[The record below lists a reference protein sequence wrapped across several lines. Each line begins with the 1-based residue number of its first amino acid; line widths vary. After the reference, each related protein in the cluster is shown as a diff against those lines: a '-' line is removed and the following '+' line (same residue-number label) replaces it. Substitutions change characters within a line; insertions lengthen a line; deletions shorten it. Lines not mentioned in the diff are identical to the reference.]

1 MDYIDIGE
9 FPVYYTGDSIIEIKN
24 KVKRNR
30 HIKYNKIKK
39 IIEDVMSK
47 KEDYVIVGSELLKK
61 SRKTYRNPNIKN
73 GCNLYSNIT
82 FKNGCVY
89 ANINTVKSDNNI
101 LYRRYKI
108 GMPLFF
114 ELIINKDN
122 NTIDIIPASSNLEKG
137 IKHVTRCIQKEG
149 YPTILLRDDTSDIL
163 KLRVDVNVGCMYEEK
178 DKNVGIS
185 HLLEHMLFNNLVSHK
200 KFKTETTAAEVF
212 NSFHTYHDGST
223 SFYTSEY
230 IAHIPVKSLNDIVP
244 VFFDMISKFNIS
256 NDEYLSKE
264 KKIVIEESIL
274 SKRNKIVRAAITTAI
289 AESDKY
295 NLIEVIG
302 IKEDIEKITLKD
314 LESWWNKW
322 YTNDNMTITITGN
335 LDKYKDNIIDVIYKK
350 FKKRNVCTQDREI
363 LRPMIKNNKKE
374 IHITDSDL
382 MSGNSVVVSSIHP
395 LYNNKTIS
403 VRNKNIIDTKEWILS
418 IIWSSLYGGSRYSSK
433 LDQIIREKHGL
444 SYRTNSHFM
453 FIKLSLSIYSIIDT
467 SIENKNNVI
476 EKIREIIEDLNS
488 NGITKDEFIRIKKE
502 LLTNA
507 EPGNISPTEIIS
519 QMYTYHG
526 IVDQL
531 NDHISKMLKEIT
543 YKEFNDFVKKKNKLL
558 EDYYIFSISNEDN
571 IVK

>member
-1 MDYIDIGE
+1 
-9 FPVYYTGDSIIEIKN
+9 
-24 KVKRNR
+24 
-30 HIKYNKIKK
+30 
-39 IIEDVMSK
+39 
-47 KEDYVIVGSELLKK
+47 
-61 SRKTYRNPNIKN
+61 
-73 GCNLYSNIT
+73 
-82 FKNGCVY
+82 
-89 ANINTVKSDNNI
+89 
-101 LYRRYKI
+101 
-108 GMPLFF
+108 
-114 ELIINKDN
+114 
-122 NTIDIIPASSNLEKG
+122 
-137 IKHVTRCIQKEG
+137 
-149 YPTILLRDDTSDIL
+149 
-163 KLRVDVNVGCMYEEK
+163 
-178 DKNVGIS
+178 
-185 HLLEHMLFNNLVSHK
+185 
-200 KFKTETTAAEVF
+200 
-212 NSFHTYHDGST
+212 
-223 SFYTSEY
+223 
-230 IAHIPVKSLNDIVP
+230 
-244 VFFDMISKFNIS
+244 
-256 NDEYLSKE
+256 
-264 KKIVIEESIL
+264 
-274 SKRNKIVRAAITTAI
+274 
-289 AESDKY
+289 
-295 NLIEVIG
+295 
-302 IKEDIEKITLKD
+302 
-314 LESWWNKW
+314 
-322 YTNDNMTITITGN
+322 
-335 LDKYKDNIIDVIYKK
+335 
-350 FKKRNVCTQDREI
+350 
-363 LRPMIKNNKKE
+363 MIKNNKKE

-382 MSGNSVVVSSIHP
+382 TSGNSVVVSSIHP

-453 FIKLSLSIYSIIDT
+453 FMKLSLSIYSIIDT